1 MLMYRRVTGKEELKK
16 FDNCHI
22 PDYLKEE
29 IQAEKEK
36 MIAE

>member
-1 MLMYRRVTGKEELKK
+1 MYRRVTGKEELKK
-16 FDNCHI
+16 FENCHI